1 MPAVEKSG
9 WIVAG
14 FVQTTFSCPPVA
26 PVDAAA
32 VGAVR
37 MVEPPLAAGAAVPA
51 AAGALAAAD
60 VGETAEDAAAAVVGA
75 AAAVAG
81 AAADAA
87 DEAAGDAAAAGF
99 VAATVAAVV
108 AVGEL
113 LPPQAARM
121 ALPAAA
127 AIPARNPRR
136 VRLLSCVMS
145 FSLIPHPR
153 PLSIADRLRNV

>member
-1 MPAVEKSG
+1 ME
-9 WIVAG
+9 
-14 FVQTTFSCPPVA
+14 
-26 PVDAAA
+26 AAA
-32 VGAVR
+32 VGAVST
-37 MVEPPLAAGAAVPA
+37 VEPPLAAGAVVPA
-51 AAGALAAAD
+51 AAGALAAAE
-60 VGETAEDAAAAVVGA
+60 VGETADDAAAAVVGA

-87 DEAAGDAAAAGF
+87 AEAAGDAAAAGF

-127 AIPARNPRR
+127 AMPARKPRR
-136 VRLLSCVMS
+136 VRFLSCMLLMM

-153 PLSIADRLRNV
+153 PLSIAKRNQYVP